1 MSDKMRQSLAL
12 NQAASSSSESDSE
25 SEGQYSDPPPGA
37 SMLVGAAAPP
47 PGPAGEEDGRLYC
60 LCQSPHDNVVSFELA
75 HHRLAPQCYSNTY
88 NRCRAK

>member
-1 MSDKMRQSLAL
+1 MRQSLAL

-47 PGPAGEEDGRLYC
+47 HGSAGEEEGRLYC
-60 LCQSPHDNVVSFELA
+60 LCQSPHDNVVGFDFTDILSCVIVTRTTVAE
-75 HHRLAPQCYSNTY
+75 RND
-88 NRCRAK
+88 RVRRG

>member
-12 NQAASSSSESDSE
+12 NQAASSSSSESDSE

-47 PGPAGEEDGRLYC
+47 PGSAGEEDGRLYC
-60 LCQSPHDNVVSFELA
+60 LCQSPHDNVVCFDFTDILRHS
-75 HHRLAPQCYSNTY
+75 SNTY